1 MTTGWATE
9 YLTLIEDC
17 ENRDY
22 NLSDWE
28 RSFISSLSSQ
38 IANDKSPSPKQ
49 IETLDRIW
57 EKATSR
63 G

>member
-1 MTTGWATE
+1 MSTWADE

-17 ENRDY
+17 EKRSGR
-22 NLSDWE
+22 LSDWE
-28 RSFISSLSSQ
+28 LQFIDSLNKW
-38 IANDKSPSPKQ
+38 ILDGKRPTPKQ
-49 IETLDRIW
+49 IETLEGVW